1 MKMDSL
7 MARFVNDHAK
17 REQGWVL
24 RPKRKLECV
33 GADLRQEHIG
43 QVDKQAAAPPLSREP
58 DGFVVCMPFALWRS
72 KCEDWVEVLV
82 ATLGTEVCNEG
93 HAMPAG
99 CHATGTVCI
108 SANDRQ
114 PASRI
119 EVCEVT
125 RPRPIHDAH
134 IRALPF
140 VPDGPLV
147 HGSGGL
153 KQNDSYRYTF

>member
-1 MKMDSL
+1 MHSL

-82 ATLGTEVCNEG
+82 ATLAAAKVS
-93 HAMPAG
+93 
-99 CHATGTVCI
+99 CHRPPNAHSSPRRITQLKTCIDTSRFALNRLIRVQEDRRVRTVEHGYEH
-108 SANDRQ
+108 RGL
-114 PASRI
+114 
-119 EVCEVT
+119 
-125 RPRPIHDAH
+125 DAD
-134 IRALPF
+134 
-140 VPDGPLV
+140 V
-147 HGSGGL
+147 
-153 KQNDSYRYTF
+153 